1 MRKASS
7 PPRRST
13 VFSAC
18 AVMRNLTLRCRV
30 SEISVTWHRLGR
42 KVRLVLFSAWLRIW
56 PANVRALY
64 EINFN
69 GFTVGSF
76 EFQSQAESQSYTL
89 TGNAHLSVLLGA
101 FSWAGSTRSFGMIVN
116 QAPKPASFSFDF
128 KSNLRAGSTKIGFSD
143 DAVTNIM
150 NVPPMVTSAP
160 IIPLREHHLKGVVDP
175 LSAIMML
182 SRNTAAD
189 PCDRRIAIFDGKE
202 RFDLLFSRKGQMRV
216 TEQAPSGQP
225 GVAHVCRVRYLPIA
239 GHKIDGDTKF
249 MAANDAIE
257 VALRPVPSANVFVP
271 YQISIPTLAGSAT
284 IVSKRVEI
292 VSPGK
297 PQIAMLY

>member
-1 MRKASS
+1 MTLKCAFVARGSSCLLAGLASLAGLVAGS
-7 PPRRST
+7 G
-13 VFSAC
+13 V
-18 AVMRNLTLRCRV
+18 AVAAE
-30 SEISVTWHRLGR
+30 S
-42 KVRLVLFSAWLRIW
+42 W

-271 YQISIPTLAGSAT
+271 YQISIPTMAGSAT

>member
-1 MRKASS
+1 M
-7 PPRRST
+7 
-13 VFSAC
+13 
-18 AVMRNLTLRCRV
+18 TLRCAFV
-30 SEISVTWHRLGR
+30 
-42 KVRLVLFSAWLRIW
+42 VRSICCSLAGLAALTGLVARSGATAAAESW

-69 GFTVGSF
+69 GFTVGTF

-89 TGNAHLSVLLGA
+89 TANAQLSVLLGA
-101 FSWAGSTRSFGMIVN
+101 FSWAGSTRSFGMIVD
-116 QAPKPASFSFDF
+116 QAPKPASFTFDF
-128 KSNLRAGSTKIGFSD
+128 KSNLRTGSTKLGFSD
-143 DAVTNIM
+143 DGVTNIM
-150 NVPPMVTSAP
+150 NLPPMVSSAP
-160 IIPLREHHLKGVVDP
+160 VIPLREHHLKGVVDP

-182 SRNTAAD
+182 SRSAGTD

-202 RFDLLFSRKGQMRV
+202 RFDLLFSRKGQIRV

-225 GVAHVCRVRYLPIA
+225 VVAHVCGVRYLPIA
-239 GHKIDGDTKF
+239 GHKIDSDTKF
-249 MAANDAIE
+249 MAANEGIE

-271 YQISIPTLAGSAT
+271 YQVSIPTMAGSAT
-284 IVSKRVEI
+284 ITSKRVEI